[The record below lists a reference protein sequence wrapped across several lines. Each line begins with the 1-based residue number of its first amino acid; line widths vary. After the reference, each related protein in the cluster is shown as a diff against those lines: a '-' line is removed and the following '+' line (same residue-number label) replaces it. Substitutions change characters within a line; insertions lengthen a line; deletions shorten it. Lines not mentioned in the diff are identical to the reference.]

1 MKKYEDERISFFYPE
16 EFKITDV
23 KSKYGSYTLIKRNK
37 KLYITIDLISSDA
50 IGSVKRVIQ
59 SQPPPEVS
67 DTAKVKYMESVV
79 IGEKQGIGHFAETYD
94 HSRNLWGKIYRILF
108 KSNTG
113 GLYIEISSRE
123 DFIIDSYKDILESI
137 KVKE

>member
-16 EFKITDV
+16 EFKITNV

-37 KLYITIDLISSDA
+37 TLYITIDLISSDA

-59 SQPPPEVS
+59 SQPSPDVG

-79 IGEKQGIGHFAETYD
+79 IGEKQGIGHFAKTYD
-94 HSRNLWGKIYRILF
+94 HSRNLWGKICRILF
-108 KSNTG
+108 KINTG

-123 DFIIDSYKDILESI
+123 DFILDSYKDILESI